1 MKHTCELCSMEGTH
15 AKIDEQGV
23 VHYFCRH
30 HAPSGSSELGDNT
43 AIGKANFSTYLPL
56 VVIFTVIIAVTGL
69 ASFLKGFFS
78 LDFTMRIFM
87 GTFFAVFGIFKV
99 TNLKAFADA
108 YGTYDVLAMR
118 SRAYAFV
125 YPFIELGFAMLY
137 ILNIG
142 GTYRDVATLVIMLV
156 SSYGVF
162 LKLRQ
167 KEEIPCACLGMV
179 FKVPM
184 TWVTLV
190 EDVLMA
196 LMAAWMIF
204 M

>member
-1 MKHTCELCSMEGTH
+1 MKHICELCSMDGTY
-15 AKIDEQGV
+15 AKIDEQGI
-23 VHYFCRH
+23 VHYFCHH
-30 HAPSGSSELGDNT
+30 HAPNGSRKLGGGT
-43 AIGKANFSTYLPL
+43 TIGKTDFSTYLPL
-56 VVIFTVIIAVTGL
+56 VAIFAVIIIVTAL
-69 ASFLKGFFS
+69 ASFFKGFFS

-87 GTFFAVFGIFKV
+87 GTFFAAFGLFKV
-99 TNLKAFADA
+99 INLKAFADA
-108 YGTYDVLAMR
+108 YATYDVVAMK
-118 SRAYAFV
+118 SRAYAFI
-125 YPFIELGFAMLY
+125 YPFIELTFALLY

-142 GTYRDVATLVIMLV
+142 GVYRDVTTLVIMAV

-162 LKLRQ
+162 LKLYQ

-179 FKVPM
+179 FKIPM
-184 TWVTLV
+184 TWVTLT